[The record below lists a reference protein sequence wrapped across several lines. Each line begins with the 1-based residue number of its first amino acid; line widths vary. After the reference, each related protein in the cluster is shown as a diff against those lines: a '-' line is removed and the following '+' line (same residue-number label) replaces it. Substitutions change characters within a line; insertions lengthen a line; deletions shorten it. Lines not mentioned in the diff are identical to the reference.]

1 MYSKSN
7 STKQLEYDN
16 VDHTTAS
23 PTKKADMQ
31 FTEDAALIGEIT
43 SNYFGD
49 ITNIQNQSKSDT
61 KKTLSSEERVIIKIA
76 IIEKIVTMNNQLKE
90 ETLFHCS
97 SAVEKKS

>member
-1 MYSKSN
+1 
-7 STKQLEYDN
+7 
-16 VDHTTAS
+16 
-23 PTKKADMQ
+23 MQ

-49 ITNIQNQSKSDT
+49 ITNIQNQSESDT
-61 KKTLSSEERVIIKIA
+61 EKTLSSEERVIIKIA
-76 IIEKIVTMNNQLKE
+76 IIEKMNQQLKL

>member
-1 MYSKSN
+1 MCSKQN
-7 STKQLEYDN
+7 SRKQLEYDN

-49 ITNIQNQSKSDT
+49 ITNIQNQSESDT
-61 KKTLSSEERVIIKIA
+61 KKTLSSEERVIIKITM
-76 IIEKIVTMNNQLKE
+76 IEKIVTMNQQL
-90 ETLFHCS
+90 
-97 SAVEKKS
+97 

>member
-1 MYSKSN
+1 MGSKSN
-7 STKQLEYDN
+7 SRKQLQYDN

-49 ITNIQNQSKSDT
+49 ITNIQNESESDT
-61 KKTLSSEERVIIKIA
+61 EKTFSSEERVIIKITM
-76 IIEKIVTMNNQLKE
+76 IEQIVTMNQ
-90 ETLFHCS
+90 
-97 SAVEKKS
+97 

>member
-49 ITNIQNQSKSDT
+49 VTNIQNQSESDT
-61 KKTLSSEERVIIKIA
+61 EKTFSSEERVIIKITM
-76 IIEKIVTMNNQLKE
+76 IEEIVTMNQ
-90 ETLFHCS
+90 
-97 SAVEKKS
+97 

>member
-1 MYSKSN
+1 MGSKSN
-7 STKQLEYDN
+7 SRKQLQYDN

-49 ITNIQNQSKSDT
+49 VTNIQNESESDT
-61 KKTLSSEERVIIKIA
+61 EKTFSSEERVIIKITM
-76 IIEKIVTMNNQLKE
+76 IEEIVTMNQ
-90 ETLFHCS
+90 
-97 SAVEKKS
+97 

>member
-16 VDHTTAS
+16 LDHTTAS

-49 ITNIQNQSKSDT
+49 VTNIQNQSESDT
-61 KKTLSSEERVIIKIA
+61 EKTFSSEERVIIKILM
-76 IIEKIVTMNNQLKE
+76 IEEIVTMNQ
-90 ETLFHCS
+90 
-97 SAVEKKS
+97 

>member
-1 MYSKSN
+1 
-7 STKQLEYDN
+7 
-16 VDHTTAS
+16 
-23 PTKKADMQ
+23 MQ

-49 ITNIQNQSKSDT
+49 ITNIQNQSESDT
-61 KKTLSSEERVIIKIA
+61 EKTLSSEERVIIKIA
-76 IIEKIVTMNNQLKE
+76 IIEKIVTMNQQLKE

>member
-1 MYSKSN
+1 MGSKSN
-7 STKQLEYDN
+7 SRKQLQYDN

-49 ITNIQNQSKSDT
+49 VTNIQNQSESDT
-61 KKTLSSEERVIIKIA
+61 EKTFSSEERVIIKITM
-76 IIEKIVTMNNQLKE
+76 IEQIVTMNQ
-90 ETLFHCS
+90 
-97 SAVEKKS
+97 

>member
-1 MYSKSN
+1 
-7 STKQLEYDN
+7 
-16 VDHTTAS
+16 
-23 PTKKADMQ
+23 MQ

-49 ITNIQNQSKSDT
+49 ITNIQNESESDT
-61 KKTLSSEERVIIKIA
+61 EKTLSSEGRVIIKITMT
-76 IIEKIVTMNNQLKE
+76 EKIVTMNQQLKE

>member
-49 ITNIQNQSKSDT
+49 VTNIQNESESDT
-61 KKTLSSEERVIIKIA
+61 EKTFSSEERVIIKITM
-76 IIEKIVTMNNQLKE
+76 IEKIVTMNQQL
-90 ETLFHCS
+90 
-97 SAVEKKS
+97 